1 MFFFA
6 KNQHDVCP
14 NSKKAHKMFEKH
26 YNALPNVIFIQSF
39 LIILFVL
46 FLVFKNIVLLLRQ
59 NNNFLLQKSTKIW
72 HLSSPNTISNGYS
85 QKLQK
90 WQSRR

>member
-14 NSKKAHKMFEKH
+14 NSEKAHKTLEKH
-26 YNALPNVIFIQSF
+26 YNTLPNVIFIQSF

-46 FLVFKNIVLLLRQ
+46 FLTFKNIVL
-59 NNNFLLQKSTKIW
+59 FL
-72 HLSSPNTISNGYS
+72 
-85 QKLQK
+85 
-90 WQSRR
+90 

>member
-14 NSKKAHKMFEKH
+14 NSEKAHKTFEKH
-26 YNALPNVIFIQSF
+26 YNTLPNVIFIQSF

-46 FLVFKNIVLLLRQ
+46 FLMFKNIVLFLRP

-85 QKLQK
+85 PKPQK
-90 WQSRR
+90 

>member
-6 KNQHDVCP
+6 KKQHNVCP
-14 NSKKAHKMFEKH
+14 NSKKAHKTFEKH
-26 YNALPNVIFIQSF
+26 YNMFPNVIFIQSF

-46 FLVFKNIVLLLRQ
+46 FLIFKNIVLFLRP
-59 NNNFLLQKSTKIW
+59 NNNFLLQKTTKIW

-85 QKLQK
+85 QKPQK

>member
-14 NSKKAHKMFEKH
+14 NSKKAHKTFEKH
-26 YNALPNVIFIQSF
+26 YNISPICRFCLKF

-59 NNNFLLQKSTKIW
+59 NNNFLSQKSIKIW

-85 QKLQK
+85 QKPQK
-90 WQSRR
+90 

>member
-26 YNALPNVIFIQSF
+26 YNALSNVIFIQSF

-46 FLVFKNIVLLLRQ
+46 FLTFKNIVLFLRP
-59 NNNFLLQKSTKIW
+59 NNDFLL
-72 HLSSPNTISNGYS
+72 
-85 QKLQK
+85 
-90 WQSRR
+90 

>member
-26 YNALPNVIFIQSF
+26 YNMFPICCFCLGF

-46 FLVFKNIVLLLRQ
+46 FLVFKNIVLFLRQ
-59 NNNFLLQKSTKIW
+59 NNDFLL
-72 HLSSPNTISNGYS
+72 
-85 QKLQK
+85 
-90 WQSRR
+90 

>member
-6 KNQHDVCP
+6 KKQHNVCP
-14 NSKKAHKMFEKH
+14 NSKNAHKTLEKH
-26 YNALPNVIFIQSF
+26 YNTLPNVIFIQSF
-39 LIILFVL
+39 LIILFALFLIFENIVL
-46 FLVFKNIVLLLRQ
+46 FLRP

-85 QKLQK
+85 PKPQK